1 MGKYYK
7 INNEIVIPEVL
18 RAGKFLL
25 CGSVIF
31 CQLAWYFIAR
41 FHGAAVRH

>member
-18 RAGKFLL
+18 SAGKFLL
-25 CGSVIF
+25 CRSVIF
-31 CQLAWYFIAR
+31 CQLALYFIAKFR
-41 FHGAAVRH
+41 GETVRH